1 MPDEEQA
8 HDARRRE
15 ASLAASIAA
24 VLMVLM
30 TGLTVLAVINLWPL
44 FKAAPV
50 PSANANVPE

>member
-1 MPDEEQA
+1 MSDEEQA

-24 VLMVLM
+24 VLMLLM
-30 TGLTVLAVINLWPL
+30 TGLTVLAVINLWPV

-50 PSANANVPE
+50 SSADPDVHE

>member
-1 MPDEEQA
+1 MPDEAQA

-30 TGLTVLAVINLWPL
+30 TGLTMLAVINLWPL

-50 PSANANVPE
+50 PSPRC

>member
-30 TGLTVLAVINLWPL
+30 TGLTVLAVMLWPL

-50 PSANANVPE
+50 PSADANVPE